1 MVTKATKHKK
11 QRQDRLLEIVKE
23 EPFLTDE
30 QIAEKL
36 LVSVPTVR
44 LDRIELGIK
53 ELRER
58 VKEIAKKT
66 QKKVRSLAHKDI
78 VGNLIDINLN
88 EKGVA
93 ILETTKDMVF
103 EKSDIVRGE
112 FIYSFAESTAISI
125 IDSDAALVGVA
136 NIKYKVPVRPNE
148 KLIAKAEVR
157 KIRNKN
163 YIIWVIV
170 YRNNTDVFRG
180 KFILTVM

>member
-11 QRQDRLLEIVKE
+11 LRQEKLVKMVKE

-36 LVSVPTVR
+36 NVSVPTVR
-44 LDRIELGIK
+44 LDRIDLGIK

-58 VKEIAKKT
+58 VKEIARKT
-66 QKKVRSLAHKDI
+66 QKKVRALSHKDI
-78 VGNLIDINLN
+78 VGNLIDIDLN

-93 ILETTKDMVF
+93 ILDTTKEMTF
-103 EKSDIVRGE
+103 EKTDIVRGE

-125 IDSDAALVGVA
+125 IDSDAALVGIA
-136 NIKYKVPVRPNE
+136 NIKYKIPVKPNE
-148 KLIAKAEVR
+148 KLVAKAEVK

-163 YIIWVIV
+163 YIIWVFV
-170 YRNNTDVFRG
+170 YRKDCEVFKG